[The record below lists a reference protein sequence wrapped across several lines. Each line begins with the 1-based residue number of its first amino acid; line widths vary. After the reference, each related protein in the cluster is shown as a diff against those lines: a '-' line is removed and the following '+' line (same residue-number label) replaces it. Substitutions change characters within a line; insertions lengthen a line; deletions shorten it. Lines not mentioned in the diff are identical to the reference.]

1 MRSRFRLRAPWLMV
15 NVSRVQIPCV
25 IGAITDSHSDVLI
38 VCFIFDWMILIVN
51 ISWIITGT
59 KKEAPRCCDT
69 SVYSLDRSIY
79 QLPLQWAYR
88 TLQPRIH
95 PVLTFCSSVIMFIEY
110 LMVLIVCGCKCR
122 DFFLISNTSRQ
133 LFSRA
138 KSLISK
144 DIKFFIEAPFSRVKY
159 RYNDSFHHAD
169 SGMCKFCTH
178 SSIIFCIGSG
188 WWYRTM
194 S

>member
-1 MRSRFRLRAPWLMV
+1 MKVCGKKYLVHNHRRLRSRFRLKAPGLMV
-15 NVSRVQIPCV
+15 NVSRVQVPCV

-59 KKEAPRCCDT
+59 KKEAPHWCDT

-95 PVLTFCSSVIMFIEY
+95 PVLTFGSSEIMFIEY

-122 DFFLISNTSRQ
+122 DFFLISNTSKQ
-133 LFSRA
+133 LFSWP

-144 DIKFFIEAPFSRVKY
+144 DIKFFLRLSLWGKV
-159 RYNDSFHHAD
+159 SL
-169 SGMCKFCTH
+169 
-178 SSIIFCIGSG
+178 
-188 WWYRTM
+188 
-194 S
+194 

>member
-1 MRSRFRLRAPWLMV
+1 MKVCGKKYLVHDHRRLRSRFRLKAPGLMV
-15 NVSRVQIPCV
+15 NVSRMQVPCV
-25 IGAITDSHSDVLI
+25 IGAITDSHSDFLI

-59 KKEAPRCCDT
+59 KKEAPHWCDT
-69 SVYSLDRSIY
+69 SVYNLDRSIY

-95 PVLTFCSSVIMFIEY
+95 PVLTFGSSEIMFIEY

-122 DFFLISNTSRQ
+122 DFFLISNTSKQ
-133 LFSRA
+133 LFSLP

-144 DIKFFIEAPFSRVKY
+144 DIKFFPSLSLWGKV
-159 RYNDSFHHAD
+159 SL
-169 SGMCKFCTH
+169 
-178 SSIIFCIGSG
+178 
-188 WWYRTM
+188 
-194 S
+194 

>member
-1 MRSRFRLRAPWLMV
+1 MKVCGKKYLVHDHRRFRSRFRLKVPGLMV
-15 NVSRVQIPCV
+15 NVSRMQVPCV

-59 KKEAPRCCDT
+59 KKRCRFVAT
-69 SVYSLDRSIY
+69 PPYSLDRFIY

-95 PVLTFCSSVIMFIEY
+95 PVLTFGSSVIMFIEY

-122 DFFLISNTSRQ
+122 EFFLISNTSRQ

-144 DIKFFIEAPFSRVKY
+144 DIKFL
-159 RYNDSFHHAD
+159 
-169 SGMCKFCTH
+169 
-178 SSIIFCIGSG
+178 
-188 WWYRTM
+188 
-194 S
+194 